1 MKIKKLLAVSLLL
14 VFSISCKKESNS
26 TNLVVSKLIGKNWRS
41 IEYSIDGTSQIQ
53 WCGSTLKHRYYEGG
67 KYERTIGRVVRGCLS
82 EYNEGDIIE
91 STYKI
96 STDNKWLIFNTEAP
110 TSRDSF
116 EIISLTEDRL
126 ETKQTILEGDIL
138 YTFEETFV
146 VQME

>member
-14 VFSISCKKESNS
+14 VFSIGCKKESDS

-41 IEYSIDGTSQIQ
+41 VEYSIDGTSQIQ

-96 STDNKWLIFNTEAP
+96 STDNKWLIFDTEAP

-126 ETKQTILEGDIL
+126 TTKQSIFESDVWL
-138 YTFEETFV
+138 YLEETFIV
-146 VQME
+146 VD